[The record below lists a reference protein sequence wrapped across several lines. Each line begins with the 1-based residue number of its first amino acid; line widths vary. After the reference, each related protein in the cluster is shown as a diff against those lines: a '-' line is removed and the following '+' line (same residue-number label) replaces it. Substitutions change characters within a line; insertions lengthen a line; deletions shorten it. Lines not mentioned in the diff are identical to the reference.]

1 MNNLLVIINLLCYIW
16 VRKKKVYK
24 MDWLFDLFAKPSV
37 GQQVLALSLTA
48 AIGIMLGK
56 VKVKGVSLGGAGALF
71 VGILLG
77 HIGMRIEPSVLHFM
91 QEFGLILFVY
101 TIGMQVG
108 PGFIDSIKRHGLV
121 LNILAVSIV
130 LLGVLATVLIYFTT
144 NMHDNVPVLIGML
157 CGAVTNTPS
166 LGAANSALSAAGVD
180 ASLTGVGYAV
190 AYPFGVIG
198 IILVMIL
205 VRIFFRQK
213 PDTAAAEYQKEI
225 AEQSKEIVSC
235 TLRVDNAN
243 LVGCKIK
250 DIPGLT
256 SSGAVVTRHARDQ
269 VINMP
274 KGDMTLELHD
284 LVHVVGMPDAI
295 ESLQKIIGEKQETPI
310 TLQKSNLAVKTIL
323 VTNKK
328 ILGKSIQQL
337 ALNDRFGVTV
347 SRVTRGGFK
356 FTGRLD
362 IRVKF
367 ADKLLVV
374 GTPESISAAAKE
386 LGDSLTALDHP
397 EILPAFLGIF
407 LGVIVGSIPLAI
419 PGMPT
424 PLKLG
429 LAGGPLIVAI
439 ILSRK
444 RKIGP
449 LNFFMANSANLMLRE
464 LGITI
469 FLSCV
474 GLNAGIKFFDV
485 LLNGDGFYYM
495 ALSAIITFFPLMIVA
510 IVGKA
515 VFKVNYLS
523 LCGVLAGATT
533 DPPALA
539 FANGLSNSEATN
551 VGYASVYPLTM
562 LLRILS
568 GQVLAIL
575 LIS

>member
-1 MNNLLVIINLLCYIW
+1 MT
-16 VRKKKVYK
+16 
-24 MDWLFDLFAKPSV
+24 WLIDLFTKPSV
-37 GQQVLALSLTA
+37 GQQIVAIALTA
-48 AIGIMLGK
+48 AIGLMVGK
-56 VKVKGVSLGGAGALF
+56 IRIKGIGLGGAGALF

-77 HIGMRIEPSVLHFM
+77 HLGLRVEGNVLHFI

-108 PGFIDSIKRHGLV
+108 PGFMDSIRRHGLV
-121 LNILAVSIV
+121 LNVLSVGIV
-130 LLGVLATVLIYFTT
+130 LLGVLVTLCLYWLTD
-144 NMHDNVPVLIGML
+144 MHNNVPVLVGML

-166 LGAANSALSAAGVD
+166 LGAANSAFAAVGID
-180 ASLTGVGYAV
+180 SSLTGIGYAV

-198 IILVMIL
+198 IIFVMIL
-205 VRIFFRQK
+205 VRVIFRQNPNK
-213 PDTAAAEYQKEI
+213 AAESYAADI
-225 AEQSKEIVSC
+225 AATSKEIESC
-235 TLRVDNAN
+235 SLTVDNQN
-243 LVGCKIK
+243 LFGITLKE
-250 DIPGLT
+250 IPDLV
-256 SSGAVVTRHARDQ
+256 SSGVVVTRLLRGDNIFTPNGETVIAR
-269 VINMP
+269 
-274 KGDMTLELHD
+274 GDK
-284 LVHVVGMPDAI
+284 VHLVGMPEAI
-295 ESLQKIIGEKQETPI
+295 AAMEKIIGKRLDTPI
-310 TLQKSNLAVKTIL
+310 TKFASDSAKPIQVKTVL

-328 ILGKSIQQL
+328 ILGRTIGSL
-337 ALNDRFGVTV
+337 ALAERYGVNV
-347 SRVTRGGFK
+347 SRVTRGEFK

-362 IRVKF
+362 LRIKF
-367 ADKLLVV
+367 ADKLMIV
-374 GTPESISAAAKE
+374 GPAEGLEAVAKE
-386 LGDSLTALDHP
+386 LGNSLTAIDHP

-407 LGVIVGSIPLAI
+407 LGVVAGSIPFAI

-439 ILSRK
+439 LLSRK

-464 LGITI
+464 FGLTL

-485 LLNGDGFYYM
+485 LLNGDGLYYM
-495 ALSAIITFFPLMIVA
+495 GLAALITFLPLA
-510 IVGKA
+510 IMACVGHFA
-515 VFKVNYLS
+515 FKVNYLS
-523 LCGVLAGATT
+523 LCGVLAGAMT

-539 FANGLSNSEATN
+539 FANSQADSDAVN

-575 LIS
+575 LLSL

>member
-1 MNNLLVIINLLCYIW
+1 MT
-16 VRKKKVYK
+16 
-24 MDWLFDLFAKPSV
+24 WLIDLFTKPSV
-37 GQQVLALSLTA
+37 AQQVIAIALTA
-48 AIGIMLGK
+48 SIGLMVGK
-56 VKVKGVSLGGAGALF
+56 IKVKGISLGGAGALF

-77 HIGMRIEPSVLHFM
+77 HLGLRVEGNVLHFI

-108 PGFIDSIKRHGLV
+108 PGFMDSIRRHGLV
-121 LNILAVSIV
+121 LNVLSTGIV
-130 LLGVLATVLIYFTT
+130 LLGVITTLCLYFFTD
-144 NMHDNVPVLIGML
+144 MHNNVPVLIGML

-166 LGAANSALSAAGVD
+166 LGAANSAFAAAGVD
-180 ASLTGVGYAV
+180 TSLTGIGYAV

-205 VRIFFRQK
+205 MRVIFRQNPAK
-213 PDTAAAEYQKEI
+213 AAENYAKDIAANAKEI
-225 AEQSKEIVSC
+225 ESC
-235 TLRVDNAN
+235 SLTVDNPN
-243 LVGCKIK
+243 LFGVTLK
-250 DIPGLT
+250 DIPDLI
-256 SSGAVVTRHARDQ
+256 SSGVVVTRLLRNGNITTPNGNT
-269 VINMP
+269 VIVE
-274 KGDMTLELHD
+274 GDKLHI
-284 LVHVVGMPDAI
+284 VGMPEAVAAM
-295 ESLQKIIGEKQETPI
+295 EKIIGHRLEKPI
-310 TLQKSNLAVKTIL
+310 THVTSNADKPIVVKTIL

-328 ILGKSIQQL
+328 ILGRTIESL
-337 ALNDRFGVTV
+337 ALAERYGVNI
-347 SRVTRGGFK
+347 SRVVRSGFK

-362 IRVKF
+362 LRIKF
-367 ADKLLVV
+367 ADKLRVV
-374 GTPESISAAAKE
+374 GTAEGIEAAEKE
-386 LGDSLTALDHP
+386 LGNSLTALDHP

-407 LGVIVGSIPLAI
+407 LGVIVGSIPLAL

-439 ILSRK
+439 LLSRK

-464 LGITI
+464 FGLTL

-485 LLNGDGFYYM
+485 LLNGDGLYYM
-495 ALSAIITFFPLMIVA
+495 GLAAIITFVPLA
-510 IVGKA
+510 IMATVGHL
-515 VFKVNYLS
+515 VFKVNFLS

-539 FANGLSNSEATN
+539 FANSQADSEAVN
-551 VGYASVYPLTM
+551 IGYASVYPLTM

-575 LIS
+575 LLQAM

>member
-1 MNNLLVIINLLCYIW
+1 MT
-16 VRKKKVYK
+16 
-24 MDWLFDLFAKPSV
+24 WLIDLFTKPSV
-37 GQQVLALSLTA
+37 GQQVVAIALTA
-48 AIGIMLGK
+48 AVGLMVGK
-56 VKVKGVSLGGAGALF
+56 IKVKGISLGGAGALF

-77 HIGMRIEPSVLHFM
+77 HLGLRVEGNVLHFI

-108 PGFIDSIKRHGLV
+108 PGFMDSSRRQGLV
-121 LNILAVSIV
+121 LNILATSIV
-130 LLGVLATVLIYFTT
+130 LLGVVVTLCLYFFTD
-144 NMHDNVPVLIGML
+144 MHNNVPVLIGML

-166 LGAANSALSAAGVD
+166 LGAANSAFAAAGVD
-180 ASLTGVGYAV
+180 TSLTGIGYAV

-205 VRIFFRQK
+205 VRIIFRQDPAK
-213 PDTAAAEYQKEI
+213 AADKYTAEI
-225 AEQSKEIVSC
+225 AAHSKEIESC
-235 TLRVDNAN
+235 SLMVDNQN
-243 LVGCKIK
+243 LYGTALK
-250 DIPGLT
+250 DIPNLI
-256 SSGAVVTRHARDQ
+256 SSGVVVTRLLRGESIFTPNGKT
-269 VINMP
+269 VIEQ
-274 KGDMTLELHD
+274 GDKLHI
-284 LVHVVGMPDAI
+284 VGMPEAVAAM
-295 ESLQKIIGEKQETPI
+295 EKIIGKRLEKPI
-310 TLQKSNLAVKTIL
+310 TTFASDTAKPIQVKSIL

-328 ILGKSIQQL
+328 ILGRTIGSL
-337 ALNDRFGVTV
+337 ALAERYGVNI
-347 SRVTRGGFK
+347 SRVVRSGFK

-362 IRVKF
+362 LRIKF
-367 ADKLLVV
+367 ADKLMVV
-374 GTPESISAAAKE
+374 GPAEGIEAAAKE
-386 LGDSLTALDHP
+386 LGNSLTALDHP
-397 EILPAFLGIF
+397 EVLPAFLGIF
-407 LGVIVGSIPLAI
+407 LGVIVGSIPIAL

-429 LAGGPLIVAI
+429 LAGGPLIVSI
-439 ILSRK
+439 LLSRK

-464 LGITI
+464 FGLTL

-485 LLNGDGFYYM
+485 LLNGDGLYYM
-495 ALSAIITFFPLMIVA
+495 GLAALITFLPLAIVA
-510 IVGKA
+510 TIGHL

-539 FANGLSNSEATN
+539 FANGQANSEAVN
-551 VGYASVYPLTM
+551 IGYASVYPLTM

-575 LIS
+575 LLQAM

>member
-1 MNNLLVIINLLCYIW
+1 MN
-16 VRKKKVYK
+16 
-24 MDWLFDLFAKPSV
+24 WLIDLFTKPSV
-37 GQQVLALSLTA
+37 GQQVVAIALTA
-48 AIGIMLGK
+48 AIGLMVGK
-56 VKVKGVSLGGAGALF
+56 IKVKGISLGGAGALF

-77 HIGMRIEPSVLHFM
+77 HLGLRVEGNVLHFI

-108 PGFIDSIKRHGLV
+108 PGFMDSIRRHGLV
-121 LNILAVSIV
+121 LNILSTGIV
-130 LLGVLATVLIYFTT
+130 LLGVVVTLCLYFFTD
-144 NMHDNVPVLIGML
+144 MHNNVPVLIGML

-166 LGAANSALSAAGVD
+166 LGAANSAFAAAGVD
-180 ASLTGVGYAV
+180 TSLTGIGYAV

-205 VRIFFRQK
+205 TRIIFRQN
-213 PDTAAAEYQKEI
+213 PATAAEKYAADI
-225 AEQSKEIVSC
+225 AANSKEIESC
-235 TLRVDNAN
+235 SLTVDNQN
-243 LVGCKIK
+243 LYGTMLK
-250 DIPGLT
+250 DIPNLI
-256 SSGAVVTRHARDQ
+256 SSGVVVTRLLRGESIFTPNGKT
-269 VINMP
+269 VIEQ
-274 KGDMTLELHD
+274 GDKLHI
-284 LVHVVGMPDAI
+284 VGMPEAVAAM
-295 ESLQKIIGEKQETPI
+295 EKIIGKKLEAPI
-310 TLQKSNLAVKTIL
+310 TTYTSNSAKPIQVKTIL

-328 ILGKSIQQL
+328 ILGRTIGSLVL
-337 ALNDRFGVTV
+337 AERYGVNV
-347 SRVTRGGFK
+347 SRVIRGGFK

-362 IRVKF
+362 LRIKF
-367 ADKLLVV
+367 ADKLKLV
-374 GTPESISAAAKE
+374 GPAEGIEAAAKE
-386 LGDSLTALDHP
+386 LGNSLTALDHP

-407 LGVIVGSIPLAI
+407 LGVIVGSIPIAL

-439 ILSRK
+439 LLSRK

-464 LGITI
+464 FGLTL

-485 LLNGDGFYYM
+485 LLNGDGLYYM
-495 ALSAIITFFPLMIVA
+495 GLAALITFLPLA
-510 IVGKA
+510 IMATVGHL
-515 VFKVNYLS
+515 VFKVNFLS

-539 FANGLSNSEATN
+539 FANGQADSEAVN
-551 VGYASVYPLTM
+551 IGYASVYPLTM

-575 LIS
+575 LLQAL

>member
-1 MNNLLVIINLLCYIW
+1 MT
-16 VRKKKVYK
+16 
-24 MDWLFDLFAKPSV
+24 WLIDLFTKPSV
-37 GQQVLALSLTA
+37 GQQIVAIALTA
-48 AIGIMLGK
+48 AIGLMVGK
-56 VKVKGVSLGGAGALF
+56 IRIKGIGLGGAGALF

-77 HIGMRIEPSVLHFM
+77 HLGLRVEGNVLHFI

-108 PGFIDSIKRHGLV
+108 PGFMDSIRRHGLV
-121 LNILAVSIV
+121 LNVLSVGVV
-130 LLGVLATVLIYFTT
+130 LLGVLVTLCLYWLTD
-144 NMHDNVPVLIGML
+144 MHNNVPVLVGML

-166 LGAANSALSAAGVD
+166 LGAANSAFAAVGID
-180 ASLTGVGYAV
+180 SSLTGIGYAV

-198 IILVMIL
+198 IIFVMIL
-205 VRIFFRQK
+205 VRVIFRQNPNK
-213 PDTAAAEYQKEI
+213 AAESYAADI
-225 AEQSKEIVSC
+225 AATSKEIESC
-235 TLRVDNAN
+235 SLTVDNQN
-243 LVGCKIK
+243 LFGITLKE
-250 DIPGLT
+250 IPDLV
-256 SSGAVVTRHARDQ
+256 SSGVVVTRLLRGDNIFTPNGETVIAR
-269 VINMP
+269 
-274 KGDMTLELHD
+274 GDK
-284 LVHVVGMPDAI
+284 VHLVGMPEAI
-295 ESLQKIIGEKQETPI
+295 AAMEKIIGKRLDTPI
-310 TLQKSNLAVKTIL
+310 TKFASDSAKPIQVKTVL

-328 ILGKSIQQL
+328 ILGRTIGSL
-337 ALNDRFGVTV
+337 ALAERYGVNV
-347 SRVTRGGFK
+347 SRVTRGEFK

-362 IRVKF
+362 LRIKF
-367 ADKLLVV
+367 ADKLMIV
-374 GTPESISAAAKE
+374 GPAEGLEAVAKE
-386 LGDSLTALDHP
+386 LGNSLTALDHP

-407 LGVIVGSIPLAI
+407 LGVVAGSIPFAI

-439 ILSRK
+439 LLSRK

-464 LGITI
+464 FGLTL

-485 LLNGDGFYYM
+485 LLNGDGLYYM
-495 ALSAIITFFPLMIVA
+495 GLAALITFLPLA
-510 IVGKA
+510 IMACVGHFA
-515 VFKVNYLS
+515 FKVNYLS
-523 LCGVLAGATT
+523 LCGVLAGAMT

-539 FANGLSNSEATN
+539 FANSQADSDAVN

-575 LIS
+575 LLSL

>member
-1 MNNLLVIINLLCYIW
+1 MT
-16 VRKKKVYK
+16 
-24 MDWLFDLFAKPSV
+24 WLIDLFTKPSV
-37 GQQVLALSLTA
+37 GQQVLAIAITA
-48 AIGIMLGK
+48 ALGLMLGK
-56 VKVKGVSLGGAGALF
+56 IKVKGIGLGSAGALF
-71 VGILLG
+71 VGIALG
-77 HIGMRIEPSVLHFM
+77 HLGLRVEPNVLHFI

-108 PGFIDSIKRHGLV
+108 PGFVDSIRRHGLV
-121 LNILAVSIV
+121 LNILSTSVV
-130 LLGVLATVLIYFTT
+130 LLGVLVTLCLYFFTD
-144 NMHDNVPVLIGML
+144 MHNNVPVLIGML

-166 LGAANSALSAAGVD
+166 LGAANSAFAAAGVD
-180 ASLTGVGYAV
+180 TSLTGIGYAV

-205 VRIFFRQK
+205 TRIIFRQDPNK
-213 PDTAAAEYQKEI
+213 AAESYSAEI
-225 AEQSKEIVSC
+225 AANSKEIESC
-235 TLRVDNAN
+235 SLSVENQN
-243 LVGCKIK
+243 LYGVMLK
-250 DIPGLT
+250 DIP
-256 SSGAVVTRHARDQ
+256 
-269 VINMP
+269 
-274 KGDMTLELHD
+274 D
-284 LVHVVGMPDAI
+284 LVASGVVITRLMRGENIFTPNGKTVIEQGDKVHIVGMPEAVAAM
-295 ESLQKIIGEKQETPI
+295 EKIIGRRLEKPITQETGDADKKI
-310 TLQKSNLAVKTIL
+310 VVKTIL

-328 ILGKSIQQL
+328 ILGRTIGSL
-337 ALNDRFGVTV
+337 ALAERYGVNI
-347 SRVTRGGFK
+347 SRVVRSGFK

-362 IRVKF
+362 LRIKF
-367 ADKLLVV
+367 ADKLRVV
-374 GTPESISAAAKE
+374 GTAEGIEAAAKE
-386 LGDSLTALDHP
+386 LGNSLTALDHP

-407 LGVIVGSIPLAI
+407 LGVIVGSIPIAL

-439 ILSRK
+439 VLSRK

-464 LGITI
+464 FGLTL

-485 LLNGDGFYYM
+485 LLNGDGLHYM
-495 ALSAIITFFPLMIVA
+495 ALAALITFIPLAIVA
-510 IVGKA
+510 VVGHL

-539 FANGLSNSEATN
+539 FANGQANSEAVN
-551 VGYASVYPLTM
+551 IGYASVYPLTM

-575 LIS
+575 LLQAM

>member
-1 MNNLLVIINLLCYIW
+1 
-16 VRKKKVYK
+16 
-24 MDWLFDLFAKPSV
+24 MDWLFDLFAKSSV

-121 LNILAVSIV
+121 LNVLAVSIV

-166 LGAANSALSAAGVD
+166 LGAANSALTAAGVD

>member
-1 MNNLLVIINLLCYIW
+1 MDRLIDLLV
-16 VRKKKVYK
+16 
-24 MDWLFDLFAKPSV
+24 KPSV
-37 GQQVLALSLTA
+37 GQQVLAISLTA
-48 AIGIMLGK
+48 AIGIMVGK
-56 VKVKGVSLGGAGALF
+56 IKVKGVSLGGAGALF

-108 PGFIDSIKRHGLV
+108 PGFIDSLKRHGLV
-121 LNILAVSIV
+121 LNILSVSIV

-144 NMHDNVPVLIGML
+144 SMHDNVPVLIGML

-166 LGAANSALSAAGVD
+166 LGAANSALTAAGVD

-205 VRIFFRQK
+205 VRVFFKQK
-213 PDTAAAEYQKEI
+213 PDVAAAEYQKEI

-235 TLRVDNAN
+235 TLKVENAN

-256 SSGAVVTRHARDQ
+256 STGAVVTRHARDQ
-269 VINMP
+269 VVNMP
-274 KGDMTLELHD
+274 KGDLTLELGD
-284 LVHVVGMPDAI
+284 LVHVVGMPEAI
-295 ESLQKIIGEKQETPI
+295 EGLQKIIGEKQATPI

-374 GTPESISAAAKE
+374 GTPEAIAAAAKE

-407 LGVIVGSIPLAI
+407 LGVIVGSIPVAI

-444 RKIGP
+444 RKMGP

-551 VGYASVYPLTM
+551 IGYASVYPLTM

>member
-1 MNNLLVIINLLCYIW
+1 MNWLINL
-16 VRKKKVYK
+16 
-24 MDWLFDLFAKPSV
+24 FTQPSV
-37 GQQVLALSLTA
+37 GQQVVVIALTA
-48 AIGIMLGK
+48 AIGLMVGK
-56 VKVKGVSLGGAGALF
+56 IKVKGISLGGAGALF

-77 HIGMRIEPSVLHFM
+77 HLGLRVEPNVLHFI

-108 PGFIDSIKRHGLV
+108 PGFMDSIRRHGLV
-121 LNILAVSIV
+121 LNILSVGIV
-130 LLGVLATVLIYFTT
+130 LLGVIVTLCLYFFTS
-144 NMHDNVPVLIGML
+144 MHDNVPVLIGML

-166 LGAANSALSAAGVD
+166 LGAANSAFAAAGVD
-180 ASLTGVGYAV
+180 TSLTGIGYAV

-205 VRIFFRQK
+205 VRIIFRQNPNK
-213 PDTAAAEYQKEI
+213 AAEKYAADIAATSEEIESCSLTVDNQNLYGIMLKEI
-225 AEQSKEIVSC
+225 P
-235 TLRVDNAN
+235 N
-243 LVGCKIK
+243 LI
-250 DIPGLT
+250 
-256 SSGAVVTRHARDQ
+256 SSGVVITRLLRGETIFTPNGKT
-269 VINMP
+269 VIE
-274 KGDMTLELHD
+274 KGDK
-284 LVHVVGMPDAI
+284 VHIVGMPEAVATM
-295 ESLQKIIGEKQETPI
+295 EKIIGKRLDEPI
-310 TLQKSNLAVKTIL
+310 TAFASDPAKPIQVKTIL

-328 ILGKSIQQL
+328 VLGKTIGSL
-337 ALNDRFGVTV
+337 ALAERYGVNV
-347 SRVTRGGFK
+347 SRVIRSGFK

-362 IRVKF
+362 LRIKF
-367 ADKLLVV
+367 ADKLKIV
-374 GTPESISAAAKE
+374 GTAEGIEAAAKE
-386 LGDSLTALDHP
+386 LGNSLTALDHP

-407 LGVIVGSIPLAI
+407 LGVIVGSIPLAL

-439 ILSRK
+439 LLSRK

-464 LGITI
+464 FGLTL

-485 LLNGDGFYYM
+485 LLNGSGLYYM
-495 ALSAIITFFPLMIVA
+495 GLATLITFLPIA
-510 IVGKA
+510 IMAVIGHL

-539 FANGLSNSEATN
+539 FANSQAESEAVN
-551 VGYASVYPLTM
+551 IGYASVYPLTM

-575 LIS
+575 LLQTL

>member
-1 MNNLLVIINLLCYIW
+1 
-16 VRKKKVYK
+16 
-24 MDWLFDLFAKPSV
+24 MDWLLDLLVKPSV
-37 GQQVLALSLTA
+37 GQQVLAISLTA
-48 AIGIMLGK
+48 AIGIMVGK
-56 VKVKGVSLGGAGALF
+56 IKVKGVSLGGAGALF

-121 LNILAVSIV
+121 LNILAVCIV

-144 NMHDNVPVLIGML
+144 SMHENVPVLIGML

-205 VRIFFRQK
+205 VRVFFKQK
-213 PDTAAAEYQKEI
+213 PDVAAAEYQKEI
-225 AEQSKEIVSC
+225 AEQSKEIMSC

-256 SSGAVVTRHARDQ
+256 STGAVVTRHARDQ
-269 VINMP
+269 VVNMP
-274 KGDMTLELHD
+274 KDDMTLELGD
-284 LVHVVGMPDAI
+284 LVHVVGMPEAI
-295 ESLQKIIGEKQETPI
+295 EGLQKIIGEKQATPI
-310 TLQKSNLAVKTIL
+310 TLQKSNLSVKTIL

-328 ILGKSIQQL
+328 ILGKSIKQL

-374 GTPESISAAAKE
+374 GTPESIAAAAKE

-407 LGVIVGSIPLAI
+407 LGVIVGSIPVAI

-439 ILSRK
+439 VLSRK
-444 RKIGP
+444 RKMGP

-495 ALSAIITFFPLMIVA
+495 ALSAIITFVPLMIVA

-551 VGYASVYPLTM
+551 IGYASVYPLTM

>member
-1 MNNLLVIINLLCYIW
+1 ME
-16 VRKKKVYK
+16 
-24 MDWLFDLFAKPSV
+24 WLIDLFTKSSV
-37 GQQVLALSLTA
+37 GQQVLAIAITA
-48 AIGIMLGK
+48 ALGLMLGK
-56 VKVKGVSLGGAGALF
+56 VKVKGIGLGSAGALF
-71 VGILLG
+71 VGIGLG
-77 HIGMRIEPSVLHFM
+77 HFGLRVDPNVLHFI

-108 PGFIDSIKRHGLV
+108 PGFVDSIRRHGLV
-121 LNILAVSIV
+121 LNVLSTSIV
-130 LLGVLATVLIYFTT
+130 LLGVVVTLCLYFFTD
-144 NMHDNVPVLIGML
+144 MHNNVPVLIGML

-166 LGAANSALSAAGVD
+166 LGAANSAFASAGVD
-180 ASLTGVGYAV
+180 TSLTGIGYAV

-198 IILVMIL
+198 IILVMLL
-205 VRIFFRQK
+205 VRIVFRQDPNK
-213 PDTAAAEYQKEI
+213 AAEKYAADIAAANKEI
-225 AEQSKEIVSC
+225 ESCSLTVDNRNLYGIMLKEIPD
-235 TLRVDNAN
+235 L
-243 LVGCKIK
+243 IE
-250 DIPGLT
+250 
-256 SSGAVVTRHARDQ
+256 SGVVVTRLMRGESIFTPNGKT
-269 VINMP
+269 VIEE
-274 KGDMTLELHD
+274 GDK
-284 LVHVVGMPDAI
+284 VHIVGMPDAVTAMEKI
-295 ESLQKIIGEKQETPI
+295 IGKRLEKPITQETGNAEQKII
-310 TLQKSNLAVKTIL
+310 VKTIL

-328 ILGKSIQQL
+328 ILGRTIGSL
-337 ALNDRFGVTV
+337 ALAERYGVNV
-347 SRVTRGGFK
+347 SRVVRSEFK

-362 IRVKF
+362 LRLKF
-367 ADKLLVV
+367 ADKLRVV
-374 GTPESISAAAKE
+374 GTAEGIEAAARE
-386 LGDSLTALDHP
+386 LGNSLTALDHP

-407 LGVIVGSIPLAI
+407 LGVIVGSIPVAL

-429 LAGGPLIVAI
+429 LAGGPLVVAI

-464 LGITI
+464 FGLTL

-485 LLNGDGFYYM
+485 LLNGDGIYYM
-495 ALSAIITFFPLMIVA
+495 GLAALITFLPLAIVA
-510 IVGKA
+510 TVGHL

-539 FANGLSNSEATN
+539 FANGQAESDAVNI
-551 VGYASVYPLTM
+551 GYASVYPLTM

-575 LIS
+575 LLQAL

>member
-1 MNNLLVIINLLCYIW
+1 MT
-16 VRKKKVYK
+16 
-24 MDWLFDLFAKPSV
+24 WLIDLFTKPSV
-37 GQQVLALSLTA
+37 AQQVIAIALTA
-48 AIGIMLGK
+48 SIGLMVGK
-56 VKVKGVSLGGAGALF
+56 IKVKGISLGGAGALF

-77 HIGMRIEPSVLHFM
+77 HLGLRVEGNVLHFI

-108 PGFIDSIKRHGLV
+108 PGFMDSIRRHGLV
-121 LNILAVSIV
+121 LNVLSTGIV
-130 LLGVLATVLIYFTT
+130 LLGVITTLCLYFFTD
-144 NMHDNVPVLIGML
+144 MHNNVPVLIGML

-166 LGAANSALSAAGVD
+166 LGAANSAFAAAGVD
-180 ASLTGVGYAV
+180 TSLTGIGYAV

-205 VRIFFRQK
+205 MRVIFRQNPAK
-213 PDTAAAEYQKEI
+213 AAENYAKDIAANAKEI
-225 AEQSKEIVSC
+225 ESC
-235 TLRVDNAN
+235 SLTVDNPN
-243 LVGCKIK
+243 LFGVTLK
-250 DIPGLT
+250 DIPDLI
-256 SSGAVVTRHARDQ
+256 SSGVVVTRLLRNGNITTPNGNT
-269 VINMP
+269 VIVE
-274 KGDMTLELHD
+274 GDKLHI
-284 LVHVVGMPDAI
+284 VGMPEAVAAM
-295 ESLQKIIGEKQETPI
+295 EKIIGHRLEKPITQETSNADKPI
-310 TLQKSNLAVKTIL
+310 VVKTIL

-328 ILGKSIQQL
+328 ILGRTIESL
-337 ALNDRFGVTV
+337 ALAERYGVNI
-347 SRVTRGGFK
+347 SRVVRSGFK

-362 IRVKF
+362 LRIKF
-367 ADKLLVV
+367 ADKLRVV
-374 GTPESISAAAKE
+374 GTAEGIEAAEKE
-386 LGDSLTALDHP
+386 LGNSLTALDHP

-407 LGVIVGSIPLAI
+407 LGVIVGSIPLAL

-439 ILSRK
+439 LLSRK

-464 LGITI
+464 FGLTL

-485 LLNGDGFYYM
+485 LLNGDGLYYM
-495 ALSAIITFFPLMIVA
+495 GLAAIITFVPLA
-510 IVGKA
+510 IMATVGHL
-515 VFKVNYLS
+515 VFKVNFLS

-539 FANGLSNSEATN
+539 FANSQADSEAVN
-551 VGYASVYPLTM
+551 IGYASVYPLTM

-575 LIS
+575 LLQAM

>member
-1 MNNLLVIINLLCYIW
+1 MT
-16 VRKKKVYK
+16 
-24 MDWLFDLFAKPSV
+24 WLIDLFTKPSV
-37 GQQVLALSLTA
+37 AQQVIAIALTA
-48 AIGIMLGK
+48 SIGLMVGK
-56 VKVKGVSLGGAGALF
+56 IKVKGISLGGAGALF

-77 HIGMRIEPSVLHFM
+77 HLGLRVEGNVLHFI

-108 PGFIDSIKRHGLV
+108 PGFMDSIRRHGLV
-121 LNILAVSIV
+121 LNVLSTGIV
-130 LLGVLATVLIYFTT
+130 LLGVITTLCLYFFTD
-144 NMHDNVPVLIGML
+144 MHNNVPVLIGML

-166 LGAANSALSAAGVD
+166 LGAANSAFAAAGVD
-180 ASLTGVGYAV
+180 TSLTGIGYAV

-205 VRIFFRQK
+205 MRVIFRQNPAK
-213 PDTAAAEYQKEI
+213 AAENYAKDIAANAKEI
-225 AEQSKEIVSC
+225 ESC
-235 TLRVDNAN
+235 SLTVDNPN
-243 LVGCKIK
+243 LFGVTLK
-250 DIPGLT
+250 DIPDLI
-256 SSGAVVTRHARDQ
+256 SSGVVVTRLLRNGNITTPNGNT
-269 VINMP
+269 VIVE
-274 KGDMTLELHD
+274 GDKLHI
-284 LVHVVGMPDAI
+284 VGMPEAVAAM
-295 ESLQKIIGEKQETPI
+295 EKIIGHRLEKPI
-310 TLQKSNLAVKTIL
+310 THVTSNANKPIVVKTIL

-328 ILGKSIQQL
+328 ILGRTIESL
-337 ALNDRFGVTV
+337 ALAERYGVNI
-347 SRVTRGGFK
+347 SRVVRSGFK

-362 IRVKF
+362 LRIKF
-367 ADKLLVV
+367 ADKLRVV
-374 GTPESISAAAKE
+374 GTAEGIEAAEKE
-386 LGDSLTALDHP
+386 LGNSLTALDHP

-407 LGVIVGSIPLAI
+407 LGVIVGSIPLAL

-439 ILSRK
+439 LLSRK

-464 LGITI
+464 FGLTL

-485 LLNGDGFYYM
+485 LLNGDGLYYM
-495 ALSAIITFFPLMIVA
+495 GLAAIITFVPLA
-510 IVGKA
+510 IMATVGHL
-515 VFKVNYLS
+515 VFKVNFLS

-539 FANGLSNSEATN
+539 FANSQADSEAVN
-551 VGYASVYPLTM
+551 IGYASVYPLTM

-575 LIS
+575 LLQAM

>member
-1 MNNLLVIINLLCYIW
+1 MT
-16 VRKKKVYK
+16 
-24 MDWLFDLFAKPSV
+24 WLIDLFTKPSV
-37 GQQVLALSLTA
+37 AQQVLAIALTA
-48 AIGIMLGK
+48 SIGLMVGK
-56 VKVKGVSLGGAGALF
+56 IKVKGISLGGAGALF

-77 HIGMRIEPSVLHFM
+77 HLGLRVEGNVLHFI

-108 PGFIDSIKRHGLV
+108 PGFMDSIRRHGLV
-121 LNILAVSIV
+121 LNVLSTGIV
-130 LLGVLATVLIYFTT
+130 LLGVITTLCLYFFTD
-144 NMHDNVPVLIGML
+144 MHNNVPVLIGML

-166 LGAANSALSAAGVD
+166 LGAANSAFAAAGVD
-180 ASLTGVGYAV
+180 TSLTGIGYAV

-205 VRIFFRQK
+205 MRVIFRQNPAK
-213 PDTAAAEYQKEI
+213 AAENYAKDIAANAKEI
-225 AEQSKEIVSC
+225 ESC
-235 TLRVDNAN
+235 SLTVDNPN
-243 LVGCKIK
+243 LFGVTLK
-250 DIPGLT
+250 DIPDLI
-256 SSGAVVTRHARDQ
+256 SSGVVVTRLLRNGNITTPNGNT
-269 VINMP
+269 VIVE
-274 KGDMTLELHD
+274 GDKLHI
-284 LVHVVGMPDAI
+284 VGMPEAVAAM
-295 ESLQKIIGEKQETPI
+295 EKIIGHRLEKPI
-310 TLQKSNLAVKTIL
+310 THVTSNADKPIVVKTIL

-328 ILGKSIQQL
+328 ILGRTIESL
-337 ALNDRFGVTV
+337 ALAERYGVNI
-347 SRVTRGGFK
+347 SRVVRSGFK

-362 IRVKF
+362 LRIKF
-367 ADKLLVV
+367 ADKLRVV
-374 GTPESISAAAKE
+374 GTAEGIEAAEKE
-386 LGDSLTALDHP
+386 LGNSLTALDHP

-407 LGVIVGSIPLAI
+407 LGVIVGSIPLAL

-439 ILSRK
+439 LLSRK

-464 LGITI
+464 FGLTL

-485 LLNGDGFYYM
+485 LLNGDGLYYM
-495 ALSAIITFFPLMIVA
+495 GLAAIITFVPLA
-510 IVGKA
+510 IMATVGHL
-515 VFKVNYLS
+515 VFKVNFLS

-539 FANGLSNSEATN
+539 FANSQADSEAVN
-551 VGYASVYPLTM
+551 IGYASVYPLTM

-575 LIS
+575 LLQAM

>member
-1 MNNLLVIINLLCYIW
+1 MT
-16 VRKKKVYK
+16 
-24 MDWLFDLFAKPSV
+24 WLIDLFTKPSV
-37 GQQVLALSLTA
+37 GQQIVAIALTA
-48 AIGIMLGK
+48 AIGLMVGK
-56 VKVKGVSLGGAGALF
+56 IRIKGIGLGGAGALF

-77 HIGMRIEPSVLHFM
+77 HLGLRVEGNVLHFI

-108 PGFIDSIKRHGLV
+108 PGFMDSIRRHGLV
-121 LNILAVSIV
+121 LNVLSVGIV
-130 LLGVLATVLIYFTT
+130 LLGVLVTLCLYWLTD
-144 NMHDNVPVLIGML
+144 MHNNVPVLVGML

-166 LGAANSALSAAGVD
+166 LGAANSAFAAVGID
-180 ASLTGVGYAV
+180 SSLTGIGYAV

-198 IILVMIL
+198 IIFVMIL
-205 VRIFFRQK
+205 VRVIFRQNPNK
-213 PDTAAAEYQKEI
+213 AAESYAADI
-225 AEQSKEIVSC
+225 AATSKEIESC
-235 TLRVDNAN
+235 SLTVDNQN
-243 LVGCKIK
+243 LFGITLKE
-250 DIPGLT
+250 IPDLV
-256 SSGAVVTRHARDQ
+256 SSGVVVTRLLRGDNIFTPNGETVIAR
-269 VINMP
+269 
-274 KGDMTLELHD
+274 GDK
-284 LVHVVGMPDAI
+284 VHLVGMPEAI
-295 ESLQKIIGEKQETPI
+295 AAMEKIIGKRLDTPI
-310 TLQKSNLAVKTIL
+310 TKFASDSAKPIQVKTVL

-328 ILGKSIQQL
+328 ILGRTIGSL
-337 ALNDRFGVTV
+337 ALAERYGVNV
-347 SRVTRGGFK
+347 SRVTRGEFK

-362 IRVKF
+362 LRIKF
-367 ADKLLVV
+367 ADKLMIV
-374 GTPESISAAAKE
+374 GPAEGLEAVAKE
-386 LGDSLTALDHP
+386 LGNSLTALDHP

-407 LGVIVGSIPLAI
+407 LGVVAGSIPFAI

-439 ILSRK
+439 LLSRK

-464 LGITI
+464 FGLTL

-485 LLNGDGFYYM
+485 LLNGDGLYYM
-495 ALSAIITFFPLMIVA
+495 GLATLITFLPLA
-510 IVGKA
+510 IMACVGHFA
-515 VFKVNYLS
+515 FKVNYLS
-523 LCGVLAGATT
+523 LCGVLAGAMT

-539 FANGLSNSEATN
+539 FANSQADSDAVN

-575 LIS
+575 LLSL

>member
-1 MNNLLVIINLLCYIW
+1 MT
-16 VRKKKVYK
+16 
-24 MDWLFDLFAKPSV
+24 WLIDLFTKPSV
-37 GQQVLALSLTA
+37 AQQVIAIALTA
-48 AIGIMLGK
+48 SIGLMVGK
-56 VKVKGVSLGGAGALF
+56 IKVKGISLGGAGALF

-77 HIGMRIEPSVLHFM
+77 HLGLRVEGNVLHFI

-108 PGFIDSIKRHGLV
+108 PGFMDSIRRHGLV
-121 LNILAVSIV
+121 LNVLSTGIV
-130 LLGVLATVLIYFTT
+130 LLGVITTLCLYFFTD
-144 NMHDNVPVLIGML
+144 MHNNVPVLIGML

-166 LGAANSALSAAGVD
+166 LGAANSAFAAAGVD
-180 ASLTGVGYAV
+180 TSLTGIGYAV

-205 VRIFFRQK
+205 MRVIFRQNPAK
-213 PDTAAAEYQKEI
+213 AAENYAKDIAANAKEI
-225 AEQSKEIVSC
+225 ESC
-235 TLRVDNAN
+235 SLTVDNPN
-243 LVGCKIK
+243 LFGVTLK
-250 DIPGLT
+250 DIPDLI
-256 SSGAVVTRHARDQ
+256 SSGVVVTRLLRNGNITTPNGNS
-269 VINMP
+269 VIVE
-274 KGDMTLELHD
+274 GDKLHI
-284 LVHVVGMPDAI
+284 VGMPEAVAAM
-295 ESLQKIIGEKQETPI
+295 EKIIGHRLEKPI
-310 TLQKSNLAVKTIL
+310 THVTSNADKPIVVKTIL

-328 ILGKSIQQL
+328 ILGRTIESL
-337 ALNDRFGVTV
+337 ALAERYGVNI
-347 SRVTRGGFK
+347 SRVVRSGFK

-362 IRVKF
+362 LRIKF
-367 ADKLLVV
+367 ADKLRVV
-374 GTPESISAAAKE
+374 GTAEGIEAAEKE
-386 LGDSLTALDHP
+386 LGNSLTALDHP

-407 LGVIVGSIPLAI
+407 LGVIVGSIPLAL

-439 ILSRK
+439 LLSRK

-464 LGITI
+464 FGLTL

-485 LLNGDGFYYM
+485 LLNGDGLYYM
-495 ALSAIITFFPLMIVA
+495 GLAAIITFVPLA
-510 IVGKA
+510 IMATVGHL
-515 VFKVNYLS
+515 VFKVNFLS

-539 FANGLSNSEATN
+539 FANSQADSEAVN
-551 VGYASVYPLTM
+551 IGYASVYPLTM

-575 LIS
+575 LLQAM

>member
-1 MNNLLVIINLLCYIW
+1 MN
-16 VRKKKVYK
+16 
-24 MDWLFDLFAKPSV
+24 WLIDLFTKPSV
-37 GQQVLALSLTA
+37 GQQVVAIALTA
-48 AIGIMLGK
+48 AIGLMVGK
-56 VKVKGVSLGGAGALF
+56 IKVKGISLGGAGALF

-77 HIGMRIEPSVLHFM
+77 HLGLRVEGNVLHFI

-108 PGFIDSIKRHGLV
+108 PGFMDSIRRHGLV
-121 LNILAVSIV
+121 LNILSTGIV
-130 LLGVLATVLIYFTT
+130 LLGVVVTLCLYFFTD
-144 NMHDNVPVLIGML
+144 MHNNVPVLIGML

-166 LGAANSALSAAGVD
+166 LGAANSAFAAAGVD
-180 ASLTGVGYAV
+180 TSLTGIGYAV

-205 VRIFFRQK
+205 TRIIFRQT
-213 PDTAAAEYQKEI
+213 PATAAEKYAADI
-225 AEQSKEIVSC
+225 AANSKEIESC
-235 TLRVDNAN
+235 SLTVDNQN
-243 LVGCKIK
+243 LYGTMLK
-250 DIPGLT
+250 DIPNLI
-256 SSGAVVTRHARDQ
+256 SSGVVVTRLLRGESIFTPNGKT
-269 VINMP
+269 VIEQ
-274 KGDMTLELHD
+274 GDKLHI
-284 LVHVVGMPDAI
+284 VGMPEAVAAM
-295 ESLQKIIGEKQETPI
+295 EKIIGKKLEAPI
-310 TLQKSNLAVKTIL
+310 TTYTSNSAKPIQVKTIL

-328 ILGKSIQQL
+328 ILGRTIGSLVL
-337 ALNDRFGVTV
+337 AERYGVNV
-347 SRVTRGGFK
+347 SRVIRGGFK

-362 IRVKF
+362 LRIKF
-367 ADKLLVV
+367 ADKLKLV
-374 GTPESISAAAKE
+374 GPAEGIEAAAKE
-386 LGDSLTALDHP
+386 LGNSLTALDHP

-407 LGVIVGSIPLAI
+407 LGVIVGSIPIAL

-439 ILSRK
+439 LLSRK

-464 LGITI
+464 FGLTL

-485 LLNGDGFYYM
+485 LLNGDGLYYM
-495 ALSAIITFFPLMIVA
+495 GLAALITFLPLA
-510 IVGKA
+510 IMATIGHL

-539 FANGLSNSEATN
+539 FANGQADSEAVN
-551 VGYASVYPLTM
+551 IGYASVYPLTM

-568 GQVLAIL
+568 GQVLAIFL
-575 LIS
+575 LSAI

>member
-1 MNNLLVIINLLCYIW
+1 MT
-16 VRKKKVYK
+16 
-24 MDWLFDLFAKPSV
+24 WLIDLFAKPSV
-37 GQQVLALSLTA
+37 GQQVLAIALTA
-48 AIGIMLGK
+48 ALGLMIGKIKVRGIALG
-56 VKVKGVSLGGAGALF
+56 SAGALF
-71 VGILLG
+71 VGIGLG
-77 HIGMRIEPSVLHFM
+77 HLGLRVEPNVLHFI

-108 PGFIDSIKRHGLV
+108 PGFMDSIRRHGLV
-121 LNILAVSIV
+121 LNILSTSIV
-130 LLGVLATVLIYFTT
+130 LLGVIVTLCLYFFTD
-144 NMHDNVPVLIGML
+144 MHNNVPVLIGML

-166 LGAANSALSAAGVD
+166 LGAANSAFAAAGVD
-180 ASLTGVGYAV
+180 TSLTGIGYAV

-205 VRIFFRQK
+205 VRLIFRQDPAK
-213 PDTAAAEYQKEI
+213 AAEKYTEEI
-225 AEQSKEIVSC
+225 AANSKEIESC
-235 TLRVDNAN
+235 SLIVENQN
-243 LVGCKIK
+243 LYGIQLK
-250 DIPGLT
+250 DIPDLI
-256 SSGAVVTRHARDQ
+256 SSGVVVTRLLRGESIFTPNGNT
-269 VINMP
+269 VIEQ
-274 KGDMTLELHD
+274 GDKLHI
-284 LVHVVGMPDAI
+284 VGMPEAVCAM
-295 ESLQKIIGEKQETPI
+295 EKIIGKRLEKPI
-310 TLQKSNLAVKTIL
+310 TLETSNSDKKIIVKTIL

-328 ILGKSIQQL
+328 ILGRTIGSL
-337 ALNDRFGVTV
+337 ALAERYGVNI
-347 SRVTRGGFK
+347 SRVVRSGFK

-362 IRVKF
+362 LRIKF
-367 ADKLLVV
+367 ADKLRVV
-374 GTPESISAAAKE
+374 GTAEGIEAAAKE
-386 LGDSLTALDHP
+386 LGNSLTALDHP

-407 LGVIVGSIPLAI
+407 LGVIVGSIPIAL

-439 ILSRK
+439 VLSRK

-464 LGITI
+464 FGLTL

-485 LLNGDGFYYM
+485 LLNGDGVYYM
-495 ALSAIITFFPLMIVA
+495 GLAALITFVPLAIVA
-510 IVGKA
+510 SVGHL

-539 FANGLSNSEATN
+539 FANGQANSEAVN
-551 VGYASVYPLTM
+551 IGYASVYPLTM

-575 LIS
+575 LLQAM

>member
-1 MNNLLVIINLLCYIW
+1 MT
-16 VRKKKVYK
+16 
-24 MDWLFDLFAKPSV
+24 WLIDLFTKPSV
-37 GQQVLALSLTA
+37 GQQVVVIAFTA
-48 AIGIMLGK
+48 AIGLMVGK
-56 VKVKGVSLGGAGALF
+56 IKVKGISLGGAGALF

-77 HIGMRIEPSVLHFM
+77 HLGLRVEGNVLHFI

-108 PGFIDSIKRHGLV
+108 PGFMDSIRRHGLV
-121 LNILAVSIV
+121 LNVLSVGIV
-130 LLGVLATVLIYFTT
+130 LLGVLVTLCLYFFTG
-144 NMHDNVPVLIGML
+144 MHDNVPVLIGML

-166 LGAANSALSAAGVD
+166 LGAANSAFAAAGVD
-180 ASLTGVGYAV
+180 TSLTGIGYAV

-205 VRIFFRQK
+205 MRVIFRQDPNK
-213 PDTAAAEYQKEI
+213 AAERYTADI
-225 AEQSKEIVSC
+225 AANSKEIVSC
-235 TLRVDNAN
+235 SLTVDNQN
-243 LVGCKIK
+243 LFGIQLKE
-250 DIPGLT
+250 IPDLI
-256 SSGAVVTRHARDQ
+256 SSGVVVTRLLRGENIFTPNGKT
-269 VINMP
+269 VIER
-274 KGDMTLELHD
+274 GDKMHI
-284 LVHVVGMPDAI
+284 VGMPEAVAAM
-295 ESLQKIIGEKQETPI
+295 EKIIGRRLETPI
-310 TLQKSNLAVKTIL
+310 TKFASDPAKPIQVKTIL

-328 ILGKSIQQL
+328 VLGRTIGSL
-337 ALNDRFGVTV
+337 ALAERYGVNV
-347 SRVTRGGFK
+347 SRVTRGGIK

-362 IRVKF
+362 LRIKF
-367 ADKLLVV
+367 ADKLMIV
-374 GTPESISAAAKE
+374 GSAEGIEAVAKE
-386 LGDSLTALDHP
+386 LGNSLTALDHP

-429 LAGGPLIVAI
+429 LAGGPLVVAI
-439 ILSRK
+439 LLSRK

-464 LGITI
+464 FGLTL

-474 GLNAGIKFFDV
+474 GLNAGIRFFDV
-485 LLNGDGFYYM
+485 LLNGDGLYYM
-495 ALSAIITFFPLMIVA
+495 GLAALITFLPLAVMA
-510 IVGKA
+510 CVGHL
-515 VFKVNYLS
+515 VFKVNSLS

-539 FANGLSNSEATN
+539 FANSQADSEAVN
-551 VGYASVYPLTM
+551 IGYASVYPLTM

-575 LIS
+575 LLAA

>member
-1 MNNLLVIINLLCYIW
+1 MQ
-16 VRKKKVYK
+16 
-24 MDWLFDLFAKPSV
+24 WLIDLFTGSSV
-37 GQQVLALSLTA
+37 AQQVVVLSVTA
-48 AIGIMLGK
+48 ALGLMVGK
-56 VKVKGVSLGGAGALF
+56 IKVKGISLGGAGALF
-71 VGILLG
+71 VGILMGHLG
-77 HIGMRIEPSVLHFM
+77 LRLEPSVLHFM

-108 PGFIDSIKRHGLV
+108 PGFIDSIRRHGLV
-121 LNILAVSIV
+121 LNILAVSVV
-130 LLGVLATVLIYFTT
+130 LMGVLVTLCLYFFTD
-144 NMHDNVPVLIGML
+144 MHNNVPVLIGML

-166 LGAANSALSAAGVD
+166 LGAANSAFVAAGAD
-180 ASLTGVGYAV
+180 TSLTGIGYAV

-205 VRIFFRQK
+205 IRVFFKQDPAK
-213 PDTAAAEYQKEI
+213 SAEEYTAEI
-225 AEQSKEIVSC
+225 AATRKEIVSC
-235 TLRVDNAN
+235 SLLVENKN
-243 LVGCKIK
+243 LFGVAVKE
-250 DIPGLT
+250 IPNLI
-256 SSGAVVTRHARDQ
+256 SSGVVITRLLRDET
-269 VINMP
+269 IITP
-274 KGDMTLELHD
+274 KGSTKIHEGDKIHI
-284 LVHVVGMPDAI
+284 VGMPEAVATM
-295 ESLQKIIGEKQETPI
+295 EKVIGSRLTTPI
-310 TLQKSNLAVKTIL
+310 TAANSDLTTKSIL

-328 ILGKSIQQL
+328 MLGKTIESL
-337 ALNDRFGVTV
+337 AFAERYGVTV
-347 SRVTRGGFK
+347 SRVVRGEFK

-362 IRVKF
+362 LRLKF

-374 GTPESISAAAKE
+374 GPAAGIDAVTKE
-386 LGDSLTALDHP
+386 LGDSLKALDHP
-397 EILPAFLGIF
+397 EIIPAFVGIF
-407 LGVIVGSIPLAI
+407 LGIIVGSIPIAI

-429 LAGGPLIVAI
+429 LAGGPLVISI

-449 LNFFMANSANLMLRE
+449 LNFFMAASANLMLRE
-464 LGITI
+464 LGITL
-469 FLSCV
+469 FLTCV

-495 ALSAIITFFPLMIVA
+495 GLAALITFVPLMVA
-510 IVGKA
+510 GVVGRV

-523 LCGVLAGATT
+523 LCGAIAGSMT

-539 FANGLSNSEATN
+539 FANGLSNSEAVN

-575 LIS
+575 LYAVA

>member
-1 MNNLLVIINLLCYIW
+1 MT
-16 VRKKKVYK
+16 
-24 MDWLFDLFAKPSV
+24 WLIDLFTKPSV
-37 GQQVLALSLTA
+37 GQQVVAIALTA
-48 AIGIMLGK
+48 AVGLMVGK
-56 VKVKGVSLGGAGALF
+56 IKVKGISLGGAGALF

-77 HIGMRIEPSVLHFM
+77 HLGLRVEANVLHFI

-108 PGFIDSIKRHGLV
+108 PGFMDSIRRHGLV
-121 LNILAVSIV
+121 LNILSTSIV
-130 LLGVLATVLIYFTT
+130 LLGVVVTLCLYFFTD
-144 NMHDNVPVLIGML
+144 MHNNVPVLIGML

-166 LGAANSALSAAGVD
+166 LGAANSAFAAAGVD
-180 ASLTGVGYAV
+180 TSLTGIGYAV

-205 VRIFFRQK
+205 VRIIFRQDPVK
-213 PDTAAAEYQKEI
+213 ASESYAAEI
-225 AEQSKEIVSC
+225 AAHSKEIESC
-235 TLRVDNAN
+235 SLVVENQN
-243 LVGCKIK
+243 LYGVLLK
-250 DIPGLT
+250 DIPDLI
-256 SSGAVVTRHARDQ
+256 SSGVVMTRLMRGENIFTPNGST
-269 VINMP
+269 VIE
-274 KGDMTLELHD
+274 KGDK
-284 LVHVVGMPDAI
+284 VHIVGMPEAVAAM
-295 ESLQKIIGEKQETPI
+295 EKIIGKRLEKPI
-310 TLQKSNLAVKTIL
+310 TLETSNTDKKIVVKTIL

-328 ILGKSIQQL
+328 ILGRTIGSL
-337 ALNDRFGVTV
+337 ALAERYGVNI
-347 SRVTRGGFK
+347 SRVVRSGFK

-362 IRVKF
+362 LRIKF
-367 ADKLLVV
+367 ADKLRVV
-374 GTPESISAAAKE
+374 GTAEGIEAAAKE
-386 LGDSLTALDHP
+386 LGNSLTALDHP
-397 EILPAFLGIF
+397 EVLPAFLGIF
-407 LGVIVGSIPLAI
+407 LGVIVGSIPIAL

-439 ILSRK
+439 VLSRK
-444 RKIGP
+444 RKIGS

-464 LGITI
+464 FGLTL

-485 LLNGDGFYYM
+485 LLNGDGLYYM
-495 ALSAIITFFPLMIVA
+495 GLAALITFLPLAIVA
-510 IVGKA
+510 TVGHL

-539 FANGLSNSEATN
+539 FANGQANSEAVN
-551 VGYASVYPLTM
+551 IGYASVYPLTM

-575 LIS
+575 LLQAI